1 MAVNWSRVAPYL
13 EQGFASEGRVE
24 RSGIV
29 DRMYDE
35 GADDDVVDT
44 VDALGSRV
52 FNSVED
58 ANSSSFPGP
67 RRTIAPRRLS

>member
-1 MAVNWSRVAPYL
+1 MAIKWDRVAPYL
-13 EQGFASEGRVE
+13 EAGFASEGRVE

-52 FNSVED
+52 FNSVDEAKQFLASQGLIED
-58 ANSSSFPGP
+58 
-67 RRTIAPRRLS
+67 

>member
-1 MAVNWSRVAPYL
+1 MAVKWTRVAPYL
-13 EQGFASEGRVE
+13 ESGYASEGRVE

-52 FNSVED
+52 FSSVED
-58 ANSSSFPGP
+58 AKQFL
-67 RRTIAPRRLS
+67 LSQGLIDE

>member
-1 MAVNWSRVAPYL
+1 
-13 EQGFASEGRVE
+13 
-24 RSGIV
+24 
-29 DRMYDE
+29 MYDE

-58 ANSSSFPGP
+58 AKQFL
-67 RRTIAPRRLS
+67 LSQGLIDE

>member
-1 MAVNWSRVAPYL
+1 MAVNWTRVAPYL
-13 EQGFASEGRVE
+13 ENGYASEGRVE

-35 GADDDVVDT
+35 GADEDVVDT

-58 ANSSSFPGP
+58 AKQFL
-67 RRTIAPRRLS
+67 LSEGLVEE